1 MNLSYILKGISMP
14 NTTAEKDYTQYSE
27 KQLFNLI
34 HQLERKIKKMQN
46 DRVSFKEKMA
56 KELEKRDQNFKDK
69 IDALNELLQK
79 ISQAFD
85 DKNDCCFG
93 HETPNLETQQAMRD
107 ALSGVNLT
115 QIDSLDDL
123 TNELKR
129 ENSKGF
135 ENVCFSV

>member
-1 MNLSYILKGISMP
+1 MP
-14 NTTAEKDYTQYSE
+14 NTTAKKDYTKYSE

-85 DKNDCCFG
+85 DKRDCCFG
-93 HETPNLETQQAMRD
+93 HEIPNIQTQQAMRD
-107 ALSGVNLT
+107 ALNGENLET
-115 QIDSLDDL
+115 IEDFSAWA
-123 TNELKR
+123 NEVKKEMNA
-129 ENSKGF
+129 EN
-135 ENVCFSV
+135 

>member
-1 MNLSYILKGISMP
+1 MVNKGIKH
-14 NTTAEKDYTQYSE
+14 AKHHRRKRLHKIQ
-27 KQLFNLI
+27 
-34 HQLERKIKKMQN
+34 RKIKKMQN

-85 DKNDCCFG
+85 DKRDCCLG
-93 HETPNLETQQAMRD
+93 RKIPNIQTQQAMRE
-107 ALSGVNLT
+107 ALNGVNLT
-115 QIDSLDDL
+115 QIDSLDDF

-135 ENVCFSV
+135 ENVCSSV

>member
-1 MNLSYILKGISMP
+1 MP
-14 NTTAEKDYTQYSE
+14 NTTAKKDYTQYSE

-69 IDALNELLQK
+69 IDALNGLLQK

-85 DKNDCCFG
+85 DKRDCCLG
-93 HETPNLETQQAMRD
+93 HEIPNLETQQAMRD
-107 ALSGVNLT
+107 ALNKETDLIVEDFSSYSDERKKALGVKT
-115 QIDSLDDL
+115 QP
-123 TNELKR
+123 
-129 ENSKGF
+129 
-135 ENVCFSV
+135 

>member
-1 MNLSYILKGISMP
+1 MP
-14 NTTAEKDYTQYSE
+14 NTTAKKDYTKYSE
-27 KQLFNLI
+27 KQLVNLI

-46 DRVSFKEKMA
+46 DRASFKEKMA

-85 DKNDCCFG
+85 DKNDCCLG
-93 HETPNLETQQAMRD
+93 RKIPNIQTQEAMRD
-107 ALSGVNLT
+107 AVNGVNLT
-115 QIDSLDDL
+115 QIDNLDDL

-129 ENSKGF
+129 ENGKGF

>member
-1 MNLSYILKGISMP
+1 MP
-14 NTTAEKDYTQYSE
+14 NTTAEKDYTKYSE

-34 HQLERKIKKMQN
+34 YQLERKIKKMQN

-85 DKNDCCFG
+85 DKRDCCLG
-93 HETPNLETQQAMRD
+93 RKIPNIQTQQAMRD
-107 ALSGVNLT
+107 ALNGVNLT

-123 TNELKR
+123 ANELKR
-129 ENSKGF
+129 ENNKGF
-135 ENVCFSV
+135 ESVCFSV

>member
-1 MNLSYILKGISMP
+1 MP
-14 NTTAEKDYTQYSE
+14 NTTNKDYTQYSE

-85 DKNDCCFG
+85 DKRDCCLG
-93 HETPNLETQQAMRD
+93 RKIPNIQTQQAMRD
-107 ALSGVNLT
+107 AVNGENLET
-115 QIDSLDDL
+115 IEDFSAWA
-123 TNELKR
+123 NEIKKEVNA
-129 ENSKGF
+129 EN
-135 ENVCFSV
+135 

>member
-1 MNLSYILKGISMP
+1 MP
-14 NTTAEKDYTQYSE
+14 NTTAKKDYTQYSE

-56 KELEKRDQNFKDK
+56 KELEKMDQNFKDK

-85 DKNDCCFG
+85 DKRDCCLG
-93 HETPNLETQQAMRD
+93 RKIPNIQTQQAMRD
-107 ALSGVNLT
+107 AVNGVNLT
-115 QIDSLDDL
+115 QIDSLDDF

-129 ENSKGF
+129 ENDKGF

>member
-1 MNLSYILKGISMP
+1 MP
-14 NTTAEKDYTQYSE
+14 NTTAKKDYTKYSE

-34 HQLERKIKKMQN
+34 HQLEQKIKKMQN

-85 DKNDCCFG
+85 DKRDCCFG
-93 HETPNLETQQAMRD
+93 HETPNIETQQAMRE
-107 ALSGVNLT
+107 ALNKETDLIVEDFSSYSNERKRALGVET
-115 QIDSLDDL
+115 QS
-123 TNELKR
+123 
-129 ENSKGF
+129 
-135 ENVCFSV
+135 

>member
-1 MNLSYILKGISMP
+1 MP
-14 NTTAEKDYTQYSE
+14 NSPTKKDCTQYSE

-46 DRVSFKEKMA
+46 DRASFKEKMA

-85 DKNDCCFG
+85 DKRDCCLG
-93 HETPNLETQQAMRD
+93 RKIPNLETQQAMRD
-107 ALSGVNLT
+107 ALNGVNLT

-129 ENSKGF
+129 ENGKGF

>member
-1 MNLSYILKGISMP
+1 MP
-14 NTTAEKDYTQYSE
+14 NSPTKKDYTRYSE

-34 HQLERKIKKMQN
+34 NQLEQKIKKMQN
-46 DRVSFKEKMA
+46 DRASFKEKMA

-85 DKNDCCFG
+85 DKRDCCFG

-107 ALSGVNLT
+107 ALNKETDLIVEDFSSYSDERKRALGVET
-115 QIDSLDDL
+115 QP
-123 TNELKR
+123 
-129 ENSKGF
+129 
-135 ENVCFSV
+135 

>member
-1 MNLSYILKGISMP
+1 MP
-14 NTTAEKDYTQYSE
+14 NTTAKKDYTKYSE

-85 DKNDCCFG
+85 DKRDCCLG
-93 HETPNLETQQAMRD
+93 CKIPNIQTQQAMRD
-107 ALSGVNLT
+107 VLNGVNLT

-129 ENSKGF
+129 ENNKGF

>member
-1 MNLSYILKGISMP
+1 MP
-14 NTTAEKDYTQYSE
+14 NSPTKKDYTQYSE

-34 HQLERKIKKMQN
+34 NQLEQKIKKMQN
-46 DRVSFKEKMA
+46 DRASFKEKMA

-85 DKNDCCFG
+85 DKRDCCFG

-107 ALSGVNLT
+107 ALNGENLETIEDLSAWANEVKKEVNA
-115 QIDSLDDL
+115 
-123 TNELKR
+123 
-129 ENSKGF
+129 EN
-135 ENVCFSV
+135 

>member
-1 MNLSYILKGISMP
+1 MP
-14 NTTAEKDYTQYSE
+14 NTTAEKDYTKYSE

-85 DKNDCCFG
+85 DKRDCCLG
-93 HETPNLETQQAMRD
+93 RKIPNIQTQQAMRD
-107 ALSGVNLT
+107 ALNGVNLT

-129 ENSKGF
+129 KNSKGF

>member
-1 MNLSYILKGISMP
+1 MP
-14 NTTAEKDYTQYSE
+14 NTTAKKDYTQYSE

-46 DRVSFKEKMA
+46 DRVSFKEKMV

-85 DKNDCCFG
+85 DKRDCCFG
-93 HETPNLETQQAMRD
+93 HETPNIQTQQAMRD
-107 ALSGVNLT
+107 ALSGENLETIEDFSAWANEVKKEVNA
-115 QIDSLDDL
+115 
-123 TNELKR
+123 
-129 ENSKGF
+129 EN
-135 ENVCFSV
+135 

>member
-1 MNLSYILKGISMP
+1 MP

-69 IDALNELLQK
+69 IDALNELLRK

-85 DKNDCCFG
+85 DKRDCCLG
-93 HETPNLETQQAMRD
+93 HEIPNLKTQQAMRD
-107 ALSGVNLT
+107 ALNGVNLT

-123 TNELKR
+123 LQT
-129 ENSKGF
+129 S
-135 ENVCFSV
+135 

>member
-1 MNLSYILKGISMP
+1 MP
-14 NTTAEKDYTQYSE
+14 NSPTKKDYTQYSE

-46 DRVSFKEKMA
+46 NRASFKEKMA

-85 DKNDCCFG
+85 DKRDCCLG
-93 HETPNLETQQAMRD
+93 YEIPNIQTQQAMRD
-107 ALSGVNLT
+107 ALNKETDLIIEDFSSYSDERKRALGVET
-115 QIDSLDDL
+115 QP
-123 TNELKR
+123 
-129 ENSKGF
+129 
-135 ENVCFSV
+135 

>member
-1 MNLSYILKGISMP
+1 MP
-14 NTTAEKDYTQYSE
+14 NSPTKKDYTRYSE

-34 HQLERKIKKMQN
+34 NQLEQKIKKMQN
-46 DRVSFKEKMA
+46 DRASFKEKMA

-85 DKNDCCFG
+85 DKKDCCLG
-93 HETPNLETQQAMRD
+93 HKIPNLETQQAMRD
-107 ALSGVNLT
+107 ALNGVNLT

-129 ENSKGF
+129 ENGKGF

>member
-1 MNLSYILKGISMP
+1 MP
-14 NTTAEKDYTQYSE
+14 NSPTKKDYTQYSE

-34 HQLERKIKKMQN
+34 NQLEQKIKKMQN
-46 DRVSFKEKMA
+46 DRASFKEKMA

-69 IDALNELLQK
+69 IDALNGLLQK

-85 DKNDCCFG
+85 DKRDCCFG
-93 HETPNLETQQAMRD
+93 HEIPNIQTQQAMRG
-107 ALSGVNLT
+107 AVNGVNLT

>member
-1 MNLSYILKGISMP
+1 MP
-14 NTTAEKDYTQYSE
+14 NSPTKKDYTQYSE

-34 HQLERKIKKMQN
+34 NQLEQKIKKMQN

-85 DKNDCCFG
+85 NKRDCCLG
-93 HETPNLETQQAMRD
+93 RKIPNLETQQAMRD
-107 ALSGVNLT
+107 ALNGVNLT

-129 ENSKGF
+129 ENGKGF

>member
-1 MNLSYILKGISMP
+1 MP
-14 NTTAEKDYTQYSE
+14 NTTAKKDYTKYSE

-85 DKNDCCFG
+85 DKRDCCLG
-93 HETPNLETQQAMRD
+93 RKIPNIQTQQAMRD
-107 ALSGVNLT
+107 ALKGENLETIEDFSAWANEIKKEVNA
-115 QIDSLDDL
+115 
-123 TNELKR
+123 
-129 ENSKGF
+129 EN
-135 ENVCFSV
+135 

>member
-1 MNLSYILKGISMP
+1 MP
-14 NTTAEKDYTQYSE
+14 NTTNKDYTKYSE

-85 DKNDCCFG
+85 DKRDCCLG
-93 HETPNLETQQAMRD
+93 HEIPNFETQQAMRD
-107 ALSGVNLT
+107 ALNGVNLT

-129 ENSKGF
+129 ENNKGF
-135 ENVCFSV
+135 ESVCFSV

>member
-1 MNLSYILKGISMP
+1 MP
-14 NTTAEKDYTQYSE
+14 NSPTKKDYTRYSE

-34 HQLERKIKKMQN
+34 NQLEQKIKKMQN
-46 DRVSFKEKMA
+46 DRASFKEKMA

-85 DKNDCCFG
+85 DKRDCCLG
-93 HETPNLETQQAMRD
+93 HKIPNLETQQAMRD
-107 ALSGVNLT
+107 ALNGVNLT

>member
-14 NTTAEKDYTQYSE
+14 NTTAEKDYAQYSE

-79 ISQAFD
+79 INQAFD
-85 DKNDCCFG
+85 DKSDCCFG

-107 ALSGVNLT
+107 VINKDTDLIVENFSSYSDERKRALGVKT
-115 QIDSLDDL
+115 QS
-123 TNELKR
+123 
-129 ENSKGF
+129 
-135 ENVCFSV
+135 

>member
-1 MNLSYILKGISMP
+1 MP
-14 NTTAEKDYTQYSE
+14 NTTAKKDYTKYSK

-46 DRVSFKEKMA
+46 DRVSFKEKMD

-85 DKNDCCFG
+85 DKRDCCLG
-93 HETPNLETQQAMRD
+93 RKIPNLQTQQAMRD
-107 ALSGVNLT
+107 AVNGVNLT

-129 ENSKGF
+129 ENNKGF